1 VIYLAR
7 HGETDW
13 NREGRYQGQQESDL
27 TDTGVAQAQA
37 FAQALAAQGIT
48 RVIASPLRR
57 CIDSSAPLANALGV
71 TLETDRDLIEIGHGH
86 WEGKLRAQIER
97 EDPAR
102 WKMWREHPESVVF
115 LGGESLR
122 AVDLRW
128 RAFVERLGNADN
140 VAIVTHDV
148 IVRIAILRATQ
159 RPLAALWEPRVL
171 NGGYASFRGGGS
183 WELADE
189 CVDAHLGT
197 LIVDPAAQ
205 AL

>member
-1 VIYLAR
+1 LIIVAR

-13 NREGRYQGQQESDL
+13 NREGRYQGQRESRL
-27 TDTGVAQAQA
+27 TDTGVAQANA
-37 FAQALAAQGIT
+37 LAQALATQRIT
-48 RVIASPLRR
+48 RVIASPLAR
-57 CIDSSAPLANALGV
+57 CVESAQPLARAFGLAV
-71 TLETDRDLIEIGHGH
+71 ETDPDLLEIGHGT
-86 WEGKLRAQIER
+86 WEGRLRTEIER

-128 RAFVERLGNADN
+128 RALVQRLGDADN

-171 NGGYASFRGGGS
+171 NGGYASFRGGAS
-183 WELADE
+183 WELVDE
-189 CVDAHLGT
+189 CVDAHLGS
-197 LIVDPAAQ
+197 LIVDTAAQ